1 MRMRSIAACTLRLPP
16 RFRRVTAA
24 HVGTTSPP
32 CRQRSM
38 LCSKEKL
45 PTGHLRLPKPWPEQ
59 ALNRHRVRWKPLR
72 KGWAKYRLRRSML
85 LGKPWRVRV
94 QPMTLATRQ
103 HASNF
108 FDLGGHS
115 LLAGRVLAR
124 VANIFGVS
132 FPIRTLFEGPTID
145 ALARR
150 VEEAREMQSKEPRS
164 EIAFV
169 EAHGPQSLSIV
180 QENVFRIERELPGLP
195 QF

>member
-1 MRMRSIAACTLRLPP
+1 MLKLNLASNGGRVMRMRSIAACTLRLPP

-94 QPMTLATRQ
+94 QPMTLATRP
-103 HASNF
+103 HASRHWPTCGALLVSSLRTTLMTSTDCAAISLNASRRLELESTSQ
-108 FDLGGHS
+108 LG
-115 LLAGRVLAR
+115 R
-124 VANIFGVS
+124 
-132 FPIRTLFEGPTID
+132 
-145 ALARR
+145 
-150 VEEAREMQSKEPRS
+150 
-164 EIAFV
+164 
-169 EAHGPQSLSIV
+169 
-180 QENVFRIERELPGLP
+180 LP
-195 QF
+195 